1 MDVTA
6 STGAVTTPA
15 DRLVGADRVLAVL
28 AELATYGSGVSLEE
42 ITAAVGSPKPTV
54 HRALGVLRRAGFATQ
69 DGVGRYVLG
78 DELLRLA
85 FAHHEA
91 RPDHVRVHAS
101 LLAIAAHYGETVHYT
116 VLDGTSVVY
125 RSKVDPPE
133 GAVRLTSVVGGR
145 NPAHCTAAGK
155 LLLSHRLPDR
165 AAVASWVGDRVL
177 ARRTEHTLTT
187 VDGLHAE
194 LVATRVRGYGLDD
207 QENEPGITCLAVPV
221 FLTGPTTPSGAV
233 SVSALAYRT
242 PLSALVD
249 DLATLRHLAG
259 CPG

>member
-54 HRALGVLRRAGFATQ
+54 HRALGALRRAGFATQ

-91 RPDHVRVHAS
+91 RPDHAQPLDAEERKHPARTAVHGSDRDAVVPPGGVRFVPDGRCP
-101 LLAIAAHYGETVHYT
+101 IKPGGE
-116 VLDGTSVVY
+116 S
-125 RSKVDPPE
+125 
-133 GAVRLTSVVGGR
+133 
-145 NPAHCTAAGK
+145 
-155 LLLSHRLPDR
+155 
-165 AAVASWVGDRVL
+165 
-177 ARRTEHTLTT
+177 
-187 VDGLHAE
+187 
-194 LVATRVRGYGLDD
+194 
-207 QENEPGITCLAVPV
+207 
-221 FLTGPTTPSGAV
+221 
-233 SVSALAYRT
+233 
-242 PLSALVD
+242 
-249 DLATLRHLAG
+249 AG
-259 CPG
+259 CPAATPADRQLGGTSDLRDLAAAQVQHPNRADGCARKEPRAVRRDAYLTEAFVAEVFHDGFDAPIQVHP